1 MFAFTLISII
11 SVWFGYYS
19 VAGFWC
25 LGLKSEPVYQLS
37 EAHTQHMWT
46 RYGSQDTHTS
56 LSAVCLGHKLY
67 LYMIHVD
74 HEMS

>member
-1 MFAFTLISII
+1 MFAFTLTSTIYVLFSY
-11 SVWFGYYS
+11 SS

-25 LGLKSEPVYQLS
+25 LGLKSEPVHQLS
-37 EAHTQHMWT
+37 EGHTQHMWT

-67 LYMIHVD
+67 LYMIHGD
-74 HEMS
+74 HDMS